1 MAQQAL
7 RQLPFAIGYGT
18 TANLFLH
25 YNRLV
30 SAHLFFAQTDDGPKW
45 PWMQNEVNMILFDA
59 KI

>member
-30 SAHLFFAQTDDGPKW
+30 PAHLFFVLLRIDDGPKW
-45 PWMQNEVNMILFDA
+45 QRCKN
-59 KI
+59 